1 VEARA
6 ISAEKEARDRLL
18 NVEADSAASLASA
31 HGEAR
36 ELTRRVTVLEGKLED
51 ACQARDTVDVSFQ
64 ELSDGASDIN

>member
-18 NVEADSAASLASA
+18 NVEADNAASLASA
-31 HGEAR
+31 RGEAR

-51 ACQARDTVDVSFQ
+51 ACQA
-64 ELSDGASDIN
+64 